1 MKEFVFKNVKNTVI
15 YCILRLACDWMSWW
29 IRNLLLFYLYTYFY
43 FTMFG
48 PLGGVQL
55 AGYWE
60 KNKCMEIFVETHFF
74 FQQRKKLCLF
84 WRLVLLNIKGSSE
97 RQSTSYA
104 WDSRGKGQGGTPKT
118 CQSPGWPENT
128 CRPPAPYVNKERLGP
143 QCYSRPSP
151 KYWEKEKGELKVTA
165 QHFISGFV
173 SCTNI
178 LFNHYFG
185 SIK

>member
-1 MKEFVFKNVKNTVI
+1 MHFETGMWLNVMVNQKFVI
-15 YCILRLACDWMSWW
+15 ILSLH
-29 IRNLLLFYLYTYFY
+29 IFLFYYVWAFGRCSASRILGEKQMHGNFCRDTY
-43 FTMFG
+43 
-48 PLGGVQL
+48 
-55 AGYWE
+55 
-60 KNKCMEIFVETHFF
+60 FF

-104 WDSRGKGQGGTPKT
+104 WESRGKGQGGTPKT

-151 KYWEKEKGELKVTA
+151 KYWEKEKGELKATA